1 MFYCQSCRLFY
12 TDLIN
17 NPFNTTPKALSAPQL
32 KKFLIAMK
40 IADLFYAMRINFI
53 NSECIRHIVWLAQGL
68 NLVPLILQ
76 IYHWFM
82 QFNTHRFPS
91 PRHCQNIFLP
101 IYIYLYIHMTNLPH
115 NSRMARDDH
124 LENIFLKILSLFGL
138 SFFGIIEINLKKHIL
153 HFFTQES
160 SLQNINIIK

>member
-1 MFYCQSCRLFY
+1 MFYCQSCRIFY

-91 PRHCQNIFLP
+91 PRHCQNILLP
-101 IYIYLYIHMTNLPH
+101 IYIYIYIYIWQTYPITQGWWGMT
-115 NSRMARDDH
+115 
-124 LENIFLKILSLFGL
+124 I
-138 SFFGIIEINLKKHIL
+138 LKK
-153 HFFTQES
+153 FS
-160 SLQNINIIK
+160 SKYDPYLVFSFLVLLK